1 MAAKVKSKPKKAK
14 KAKMKI
20 KVKGGKLKA
29 NLKQK
34 SPARKGVPEGF
45 STVTPHLNV
54 RDAARA
60 LDFYKRAFGAV
71 ETVRMPGPSGKILHA
86 EIKIGDSHVFLA
98 DEMPEWGSR
107 SPLTIGGT
115 ATALCLYVDDADAVF
130 NQAVAAGAQVKMPL
144 ADQFWGDRYGKLADP
159 FGHEW
164 AVATHLEDLT
174 PAEME
179 RRREVAMAQMGQR
192 PQTHPGSP
200 T

>member
-1 MAAKVKSKPKKAK
+1 MAKKAKSKPKKAK
-14 KAKMKI
+14 KVKI
-20 KVKGGKLKA
+20 KAKAGKPMANKVKPKA
-29 NLKQK
+29 GT
-34 SPARKGVPEGF
+34 RKGVPEGF

-54 RDAARA
+54 RDAAQA
-60 LDFYKRAFGAV
+60 LEFYKKAFGAK
-71 ETVRMPGPSGKILHA
+71 ETVRMPGPGGKILHA
-86 EIKIGDSHVFLA
+86 EIKIGDSHIFLA

-115 ATALCLYVDDADAVF
+115 ATALCLYVEDADAVF

-179 RRREVAMAQMGQR
+179 RRREVAMAQMAQR
-192 PQTHPGSP
+192 PQTHPGS
-200 T
+200 